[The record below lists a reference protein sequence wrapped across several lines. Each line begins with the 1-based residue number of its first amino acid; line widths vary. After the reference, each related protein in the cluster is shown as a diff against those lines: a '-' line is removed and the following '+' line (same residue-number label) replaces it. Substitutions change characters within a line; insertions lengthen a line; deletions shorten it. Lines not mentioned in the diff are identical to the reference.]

1 MKHIDLR
8 HTMIAIVNKS
18 KNSYDELEWTSPTR
32 LFNAMHSDVDCRINL
47 EEFHLV
53 FIILLKLEL
62 ITRGK
67 NSYKCKNIFVNNSFT
82 EYINRIAN
90 SCDDYKME
98 DIPLGE
104 LITSIIKSNTP
115 LYDILVKSRDHISG
129 YDHSEHNSQI
139 MHIGPNL
146 NQSSLTAIGELVEE
160 RLISREKKA
169 KKKNIIQRI
178 LNL

>member
-8 HTMIAIVNKS
+8 HTIIAIVNKS
-18 KNSYDELEWTSPTR
+18 KNSYDEAEWENPIK

-53 FIILLKLEL
+53 FLILHKLEL
-62 ITRGK
+62 ITKGK
-67 NSYKCKNIFVNNSFT
+67 HSYKCKNIFVNNSFT

-90 SCDDYKME
+90 SCSQYEME
-98 DIPLGE
+98 DIPLE
-104 LITSIIKSNTP
+104 DLISSIIRSNTP

-146 NQSSLTAIGELVEE
+146 NQSSLTAIGELMEE
-160 RLISREKKA
+160 KLISREKKA